1 MKNRL
6 LTTSLLL
13 LAAMGVLFASCKK
26 EYPQPPIQN
35 LPIGTVYTI
44 QDILAMTPGTV
55 FDSASVYGIVTADE
69 VSGNLYKVIFIQDR
83 ASGAAIE
90 LKLNAT
96 SGVRIGDS
104 IRVYLKD
111 AIFDKYHNL
120 PQLSGF
126 GPDGHI
132 IILANDRPIEPAL
145 TTIAG
150 IKGGQYLCGLVRLED
165 VSFTQ
170 TGTFAEISES
180 GNRYLVDATSPNND
194 DNFVVRTSNYANFAY
209 DNLPEGPG
217 SLVGIATVY
226 NSTWQII
233 IRSKGEMQFDNWDP
247 TPTPPVVPGEVQSL
261 PYTQSFSTG
270 FGTYMS
276 YSVVDD
282 NHVWTYESTYSV
294 VQMTGH
300 VGGNPGE
307 DFANEDWLISSP
319 VALTG
324 VSDAKMTMRYLGRYF
339 NNINNDVTVWVST
352 NYTYGENPTTAQWT
366 QLPANLVESTTW
378 SDFKDVELALTDY
391 IGQTITVAVK
401 YLSTDTK
408 GGTIEV
414 SAITVEEGT
423 AGGDT
428 PGPGPGTVEGDGSR
442 ENPYTAND
450 VILLGIQESDGQKYW
465 VKDYIVGVINS
476 NYEYVFSSDT
486 DVNTNLILSSNVDAS
501 NESECIPV
509 QLPYG
514 DVRTGLNLVDN
525 PNNLGQ
531 EVLLYGTLEKYFRVA
546 AVKNVT
552 YAEIN
557 GNSYGTDPSDTPT
570 PPDPGT
576 TEYFNQT
583 LTTQDSYNTFTSYNV
598 LGEQEWYQNSSHL
611 DYGAVMSGY
620 ANNTSY
626 ANEDWFISPAID
638 LSGSTNPI
646 LTFDHARGPAGSI
659 NVGVTEGYYTV
670 WVTNDYN
677 TGDDPTQVT
686 WVELTGVNHG
696 TTAWAFVNSGNLVIP
711 AEFKTATCRIAFR
724 YLSIDGA
731 SATWEVKNV
740 VVREQ

>member
-13 LAAMGVLFASCKK
+13 LAVMGVLFASCKK

-423 AGGDT
+423 AG
-428 PGPGPGTVEGDGSR
+428 
-442 ENPYTAND
+442 
-450 VILLGIQESDGQKYW
+450 
-465 VKDYIVGVINS
+465 
-476 NYEYVFSSDT
+476 
-486 DVNTNLILSSNVDAS
+486 
-501 NESECIPV
+501 
-509 QLPYG
+509 
-514 DVRTGLNLVDN
+514 
-525 PNNLGQ
+525 
-531 EVLLYGTLEKYFRVA
+531 
-546 AVKNVT
+546 
-552 YAEIN
+552 
-557 GNSYGTDPSDTPT
+557 DTPT
-570 PPDPGT
+570 PPTPGEGEGSGTADDPYNVAAGISQQISQPTAWVRGYIVGAVKDGQEHNTVTSNDDIDWAAPFGRATNVLIADDASCNDIANCLIVKMPAGSALRSQVNLKDHPENLGKELAVNGTLKSAFGQPGVDSPGT
-576 TEYFNQT
+576 ESDFVFDGGDPTPPEPPTPGEGIFSETFANGQGEFEIKDVS
-583 LTTQDSYNTFTSYNV
+583 LPSGLSYVWTHVSNYSCMKANGF
-598 LGEQEWYQNSSHL
+598 YQH
-611 DYGAVMSGY
+611 
-620 ANNTSY
+620 ANAAES
-626 ANEDWFISPAID
+626 WLVSPMID
-638 LSGSTNPI
+638 LSGVNSAT
-646 LTFDHARGPAGSI
+646 LTFAHAANFADPQGYFFVMVSTDYAGD
-659 NVGVTEGYYTV
+659 VTTATWTELNISA
-670 WVTNDYN
+670 WPDYN
-677 TGDDPTQVT
+677 S
-686 WVELTGVNHG
+686 N
-696 TTAWAFVNSGNLVIP
+696 WAFVDASADL
-711 AEFKTATCRIAFR
+711 TAYAGQNVTIAFK
-724 YLSIDGA
+724 YTSTEDHCA
-731 SATWEVKNV
+731 AWEIKNV
-740 VVREQ
+740 VVE

>member
-1 MKNRL
+1 MKNRVL
-6 LTTSLLL
+6 NAFLL
-13 LAAMGVLFASCKK
+13 LAIVGSIFASCKK

-69 VSGNLYKVIFIQDR
+69 VSGNLYKMIFIQDR

-509 QLPYG
+509 QLPFG

-557 GNSYGTDPSDTPT
+557 GISYGTDPSDTPT

-583 LTTQDSYNTFTSYNV
+583 LTTQDSYNTFTAYSV
-598 LGEQEWYQNSSHL
+598 AGDQEWYQNSSHL
-611 DYGAVMSGY
+611 EYGAVMSGY
-620 ANNTSY
+620 ANNTSF
-626 ANEDWFISPAID
+626 ANEDWFISPIID
-638 LSGSTNPI
+638 LSGSTSPI
-646 LTFDHARGPAGSI
+646 LNFEHARGPQDSM
-659 NVGVTEGYYTV
+659 NVGVEEGYYTV
-670 WVTNDYN
+670 WVTNDYPQ
-677 TGDDPTQVT
+677 GADPSQER
-686 WVELTGVNHG
+686 WVELPILNQP
-696 TTAWAFVNSGNLVIP
+696 TTKWQFVSAGDLVIP

-724 YLSIDGA
+724 YLSADGA

>member
-13 LAAMGVLFASCKK
+13 LAVMGVLFASCKK

-423 AGGDT
+423 AG
-428 PGPGPGTVEGDGSR
+428 
-442 ENPYTAND
+442 
-450 VILLGIQESDGQKYW
+450 
-465 VKDYIVGVINS
+465 
-476 NYEYVFSSDT
+476 
-486 DVNTNLILSSNVDAS
+486 
-501 NESECIPV
+501 
-509 QLPYG
+509 
-514 DVRTGLNLVDN
+514 
-525 PNNLGQ
+525 
-531 EVLLYGTLEKYFRVA
+531 
-546 AVKNVT
+546 
-552 YAEIN
+552 
-557 GNSYGTDPSDTPT
+557 DTPT
-570 PPDPGT
+570 PPTPGEGEGSGTADDPYNVAAGISQQISQPTAWVRGYIVGAVKDGQEHNTVTSNDDIDWAAPFGRATNVLIADDASCNDIANCLIVKMPAGSALRSQVNLKDHPENLGKELAVNGTLKSAFGQPGVDSPGT
-576 TEYFNQT
+576 ESDFVFDGGDPTPPEPPTPGEGIFSETFANGQGEFEIKDVS
-583 LTTQDSYNTFTSYNV
+583 LPSGLSYVWTHVSNYSCMKANGF
-598 LGEQEWYQNSSHL
+598 YQH
-611 DYGAVMSGY
+611 
-620 ANNTSY
+620 ANAAES
-626 ANEDWFISPAID
+626 WLVSPMID
-638 LSGSTNPI
+638 LSGVNSAT
-646 LTFDHARGPAGSI
+646 LTFAHAANFADPQGYFFVMVSTDYAGD
-659 NVGVTEGYYTV
+659 VTTATWTELNISA
-670 WVTNDYN
+670 WPDYN
-677 TGDDPTQVT
+677 S
-686 WVELTGVNHG
+686 N
-696 TTAWAFVNSGNLVIP
+696 WAFVNASADL
-711 AEFKTATCRIAFR
+711 TAYAGQNVTIAFK
-724 YLSIDGA
+724 YTSTEDHCA
-731 SATWEVKNV
+731 AWEVKNV
-740 VVREQ
+740 VVE

>member
-6 LTTSLLL
+6 LTISLLL

-525 PNNLGQ
+525 PDNLGQ

-557 GNSYGTDPSDTPT
+557 GISYGTDPSDTPT

-583 LTTQDSYNTFTSYNV
+583 LTTQDSYNTFISYNV

-686 WVELTGVNHG
+686 WVELTGVIHG

-740 VVREQ
+740 VVKEQ